1 MDVPYLSPTYYN
13 LAVSVTRDLPVSK
26 ETVRKKEQVREN
38 IYRVSK
44 TMRKLALIAVLLIAS
59 VNAQAV
65 ETVKVFK
72 GTGNT
77 TTEIFTVEAPWLLD
91 WNLNGDYDAIVALDV
106 TLVEAHTGRHVGRI
120 LHTKRKGNGLQL
132 FDQAGKFQL
141 RISST
146 LARWTLKVQQLE
158 PEEKELYTP
167 RKPK

>member
-1 MDVPYLSPTYYN
+1 MPYLSPTYYN
-13 LAVSVTRDLPVSK
+13 LAVCVTRDLPVSK

-44 TMRKLALIAVLLIAS
+44 TMRRFALIAVLLIAS

-72 GTGNT
+72 GTGDT
-77 TTEIFTVEAPWLLD
+77 TTAIFTVEAPWVLD

-106 TLVEAHTGRHVGRI
+106 TLVEAHTGRYVGRI

-158 PEEKELYTP
+158 PEERELYTP